1 MEKKQAIEER
11 FAILHNEVYCQ
22 MTNAEKNEFDPEVE
36 LPVLKKMPID
46 LKKIYN
52 LSNREDTFENRRRR
66 EKRCSVL
73 MKKMEDGDFKE
84 VKKEI
89 KSRYFRSINAISV
102 DITDLSNDLQCR
114 CCEKTVREKLRLCFD
129 LVKYKSVKRIP
140 FAMKNDVADLINQ
153 WLDHA
158 KTLKKCANSTENIF
172 DHLKTDEVILVYRTY
187 LFVKKIILVEC
198 TDKADYDAKV
208 AELHKDKNL
217 CAVYAAA
224 RVLSHFDKSA
234 LGDIPFVQ

>member
-1 MEKKQAIEER
+1 MEKKQAIKEK

-22 MTNAEKNEFDPEVE
+22 ITNAEKNEFDPEVE
-36 LPVLKKMPID
+36 LPVLKEMFID
-46 LKKIYN
+46 LKKNYN

-73 MKKMEDGDFKE
+73 MKKLEDGDFKE
-84 VKKEI
+84 AKKEI
-89 KSRYFRSINAISV
+89 KSHYFRSINAISV
-102 DITDLSNDLQCR
+102 DITDLSGDLQCR

-129 LVKYKSVKRIP
+129 LVKYKSVKGIP
-140 FAMKNDVADLINQ
+140 FAMKNDVIVLINQ

-158 KTLKKCANSTENIF
+158 KTLKKCAKSTENIF
-172 DHLKTDEVILVYRTY
+172 DNLKTDEVLLVYRTY

-208 AELHKDKNL
+208 AELHKDKSL

-234 LGDIPFVQ
+234 LGDIPFVR

>member
-1 MEKKQAIEER
+1 MEKKQAIKEK

-46 LKKIYN
+46 LKKNYN

-66 EKRCSVL
+66 EERCSVL
-73 MKKMEDGDFKE
+73 MKKLEDGDFKE
-84 VKKEI
+84 AKKEI
-89 KSRYFRSINAISV
+89 ESHYFRSINAISV
-102 DITDLSNDLQCR
+102 DITDLSGDLQCR

-129 LVKYKSVKRIP
+129 LVKYKSVKGIP
-140 FAMKNDVADLINQ
+140 FAMKNDVIVLINQ

-158 KTLKKCANSTENIF
+158 KTLKKCAKSTENIF
-172 DHLKTDEVILVYRTY
+172 DHLKTDEVLLVYRTY

-208 AELHKDKNL
+208 AELHKDKSL

-234 LGDIPFVQ
+234 LGDIPFVR

>member
-1 MEKKQAIEER
+1 MEKKQAIKEK

-36 LPVLKKMPID
+36 LPVLKEMFID
-46 LKKIYN
+46 LKKNYN

-73 MKKMEDGDFKE
+73 MKKLEDGDFKE
-84 VKKEI
+84 AKKEI
-89 KSRYFRSINAISV
+89 KSHYFRSINAISV
-102 DITDLSNDLQCR
+102 DITDLSGDLQCR

-129 LVKYKSVKRIP
+129 LVKYKSVKGIP
-140 FAMKNDVADLINQ
+140 FAMKNDVIVLINQ

-158 KTLKKCANSTENIF
+158 KTLKKCAKSTENIF
-172 DHLKTDEVILVYRTY
+172 DHLKTDEVLLVYRTY

-208 AELHKDKNL
+208 AELHKDKSL

-224 RVLSHFDKSA
+224 RVLIHFDKSA
-234 LGDIPFVQ
+234 LGDIPFVR

>member
-1 MEKKQAIEER
+1 MEKKQAIKEK

-36 LPVLKKMPID
+36 LPVLKEMFID
-46 LKKIYN
+46 LKKNYN

-73 MKKMEDGDFKE
+73 MKKLEDGDFKE
-84 VKKEI
+84 AKKEI
-89 KSRYFRSINAISV
+89 KSHYFRSINAISV
-102 DITDLSNDLQCR
+102 DITDLSGDLQCR

-129 LVKYKSVKRIP
+129 LVKYKSVKGIP
-140 FAMKNDVADLINQ
+140 FAMKNDVIVLINQ

-158 KTLKKCANSTENIF
+158 KKCAKSTENIF
-172 DHLKTDEVILVYRTY
+172 DHLKTDEVLLVYRTY

-208 AELHKDKNL
+208 AELHKDKSL

-234 LGDIPFVQ
+234 LGDIPFVR

>member
-1 MEKKQAIEER
+1 MEKKQAIKEK
-11 FAILHNEVYCQ
+11 FSILHNEVYCQ

-36 LPVLKKMPID
+36 LPVLKEMFID
-46 LKKIYN
+46 LKKNYN
-52 LSNREDTFENRRRR
+52 LSNREDTFEKRRR

-73 MKKMEDGDFKE
+73 MKKLEDGDFKE
-84 VKKEI
+84 AKKEI
-89 KSRYFRSINAISV
+89 KSHYFRSINAISV
-102 DITDLSNDLQCR
+102 DITDLSGDLQCR

-129 LVKYKSVKRIP
+129 LVKYKSVKGIP
-140 FAMKNDVADLINQ
+140 FAMKNDVIVLINQ

-158 KTLKKCANSTENIF
+158 KTLKKCAKSTENIF
-172 DHLKTDEVILVYRTY
+172 DHLKTDEVLLVYRTY

-208 AELHKDKNL
+208 AELHKDKSL

-224 RVLSHFDKSA
+224 RVLSHFDQSA
-234 LGDIPFVQ
+234 LGDIPFVR

>member
-1 MEKKQAIEER
+1 MEKKQAIKEK

-73 MKKMEDGDFKE
+73 MKKLEDGDFKE
-84 VKKEI
+84 AKKEI
-89 KSRYFRSINAISV
+89 KSHYFRSINAISV
-102 DITDLSNDLQCR
+102 DITDLSGDLQCR

-129 LVKYKSVKRIP
+129 LVKYKSVKGIP
-140 FAMKNDVADLINQ
+140 FAMKNDVIVLINQ

-158 KTLKKCANSTENIF
+158 KTLKKCAKSTENIF
-172 DHLKTDEVILVYRTY
+172 DHLKTDEVLLVYRTY

-208 AELHKDKNL
+208 AELHKDKSL

-234 LGDIPFVQ
+234 LGDIPFVR

>member
-102 DITDLSNDLQCR
+102 DITDLSDDLQCR

-129 LVKYKSVKRIP
+129 LVKYKSVKGIP
-140 FAMKNDVADLINQ
+140 FAMKNDVTVLINQ
-153 WLDHA
+153 
-158 KTLKKCANSTENIF
+158 
-172 DHLKTDEVILVYRTY
+172 R
-187 LFVKKIILVEC
+187 
-198 TDKADYDAKV
+198 
-208 AELHKDKNL
+208 
-217 CAVYAAA
+217 
-224 RVLSHFDKSA
+224 
-234 LGDIPFVQ
+234 

>member
-1 MEKKQAIEER
+1 MEKKQAIKEK

-36 LPVLKKMPID
+36 LPVLKEMFID
-46 LKKIYN
+46 LKKNYN

-73 MKKMEDGDFKE
+73 MKKLEDDDFKE
-84 VKKEI
+84 AKKEI
-89 KSRYFRSINAISV
+89 KSHYFRSINAISV
-102 DITDLSNDLQCR
+102 DITDLSGDLQCR

-129 LVKYKSVKRIP
+129 LVKYKSVKGIP
-140 FAMKNDVADLINQ
+140 FAMKNDVIVLINQ

-158 KTLKKCANSTENIF
+158 KTLKKCAKSTENIF
-172 DHLKTDEVILVYRTY
+172 DHLKTDEVLLVYRTY

-208 AELHKDKNL
+208 AELHKDKSL

-234 LGDIPFVQ
+234 LGDIPFVR

>member
-36 LPVLKKMPID
+36 LPVLKEMPID

-73 MKKMEDGDFKE
+73 MKKLEDGDFKE
-84 VKKEI
+84 AKKEI
-89 KSRYFRSINAISV
+89 KSHYFRSINAISV
-102 DITDLSNDLQCR
+102 DITDLSDDLQCR
-114 CCEKTVREKLRLCFD
+114 CCEKTVREKMRLCFD

-140 FAMKNDVADLINQ
+140 FAMMNDVADLINQ
-153 WLDHA
+153 WLDYA
-158 KTLKKCANSTENIF
+158 KALKKCAKSTENIF
-172 DHLKTDEVILVYRTY
+172 DHLKTDEVLLVYRTY
-187 LFVKKIILVEC
+187 LFVKKTILVEC
-198 TDKADYDAKV
+198 TDKTDYDAKV

-234 LGDIPFVQ
+234 LGDIPFVR

>member
-1 MEKKQAIEER
+1 MEKKQAIEEK
-11 FAILHNEVYCQ
+11 FAVLHNEVYCQ

-73 MKKMEDGDFKE
+73 MKKLEDGDFE
-84 VKKEI
+84 EAKKEI
-89 KSRYFRSINAISV
+89 KSNYFRSINAISV
-102 DITDLSNDLQCR
+102 DITDLSDDLQCR

-129 LVKYKSVKRIP
+129 LVKYKSVKGIP
-140 FAMKNDVADLINQ
+140 FAMKNDVTVLINQ

-158 KTLKKCANSTENIF
+158 KTLKKCANSAENIF
-172 DHLKTDEVILVYRTY
+172 DHLKTDEVLLVYRTY

-208 AELHKDKNL
+208 AVLHKDKNL

-234 LGDIPFVQ
+234 LGDIPFVR

>member
-1 MEKKQAIEER
+1 MEKKQAIKEK

-36 LPVLKKMPID
+36 LPVLKEMFID
-46 LKKIYN
+46 LKKTYN

-73 MKKMEDGDFKE
+73 MKKLEDGDFKKA
-84 VKKEI
+84 KKEI
-89 KSRYFRSINAISV
+89 KSHYFRSINAISV
-102 DITDLSNDLQCR
+102 DITDLSGDLQCR

-129 LVKYKSVKRIP
+129 LVKYKSVKGIP
-140 FAMKNDVADLINQ
+140 FAMKNDVIVLINQ

-158 KTLKKCANSTENIF
+158 KTLKKCAKSTENIF
-172 DHLKTDEVILVYRTY
+172 DHLKTDEVLLVYRTY

-208 AELHKDKNL
+208 AELHKDKSL

-234 LGDIPFVQ
+234 LGDIPFVR

>member
-1 MEKKQAIEER
+1 MEKKQAIKEK

-66 EKRCSVL
+66 EERCSVL
-73 MKKMEDGDFKE
+73 MKKLEDGDFKE
-84 VKKEI
+84 AKKEI
-89 KSRYFRSINAISV
+89 KSHYFRSINAISV
-102 DITDLSNDLQCR
+102 DITDLSGDLQCR

-129 LVKYKSVKRIP
+129 LVKYKSVKGIP
-140 FAMKNDVADLINQ
+140 FAMKNDVIVLINQ

-158 KTLKKCANSTENIF
+158 KTLKKCAKSTENIF
-172 DHLKTDEVILVYRTY
+172 DHLKTDEVLLVYRTY

-208 AELHKDKNL
+208 AELHKDKSL

-234 LGDIPFVQ
+234 LGDIPFVR